1 VRGLPLVIVTMAG
14 HVACSTHKSPK
25 EWIDLCKT
33 LLPES
38 KKDRGSDLTQEEAGR
53 IVSHCYNDMPPEIKT
68 CSLYLSIF
76 PKGHEISRKRLTRR
90 WIAEGFVNE
99 KQGLSVE
106 DVAETYF
113 NHLIRR
119 KIIRPVQHSSNGKVK
134 TCIVHDMILEH
145 IVSKASEENF
155 ITVVGGHWLMHQPSS
170 KVRRLSLQVSDSKRA
185 KDTEKM
191 NLSHVRSL
199 TVFENLNQLPSGSF
213 KFGIVQVLDLEGCK
227 GFKHQHINEICG
239 MHLLKYLS
247 LRGTDTKLLPKM
259 IGKLE
264 NLETLDVRGTDIV
277 ELPTAVCNLERLVN
291 ILGGHK
297 KTHKALKLPEELVK
311 KKKMT
316 ALRILSGVEIVEGA
330 VDLHHLIE
338 LRKLSIYKI
347 NLIDDE
353 KLKELS
359 SSIEYLCGY
368 SLHTLIIDDI
378 SSKFF
383 KLLSEMSSPPKFLV
397 ALELSGKIIQLPD
410 WLAQL
415 ESLNKL
421 TLSVT
426 ALRTDNLS
434 HLSNLKALFSLTFT
448 IASGKEGPE
457 TLVILAQ
464 NKLCSDGEIVVPTG
478 GFESLKLLRF
488 SAPLLPLLS
497 FSEDAMPKLERI
509 ELQFDMLEGILG
521 TENLVELKEV
531 YLRLNQKHGKFMA
544 EKIVQ
549 EVKSAVKRIDVQK
562 PIRITIDH

>member
-1 VRGLPLVIVTMAG
+1 MAG
-14 HVACSTHKSPK
+14 HVACSSHKSPE
-25 EWIDLCKT
+25 EWIGLCKT
-33 LLPES
+33 LIPES

-76 PKGHEISRKRLTRR
+76 PKGHQISRKRLTRR

-99 KQGLSVE
+99 KQGLSME

-113 NHLIRR
+113 NHLMRR
-119 KIIRPVQHSSNGKVK
+119 K
-134 TCIVHDMILEH
+134 TCVVHDMILEH

-199 TVFENLNQLPSGSF
+199 TAFENLNQLPSGSF

-227 GFKHQHINEICG
+227 GFKQQYIKEICD
-239 MHLLKYLS
+239 MLLLKYLS
-247 LRGTDTKLLPKM
+247 LRRTDTKLLPKS
-259 IGKLE
+259 IRKLE
-264 NLETLDVRGTDIV
+264 NLETLDVRETDII
-277 ELPTAVCNLERLVN
+277 ELPMAICNLEWLVN
-291 ILGGHK
+291 ILGGNK
-297 KTHKALKLPEELVK
+297 KTHTGLKLPEDLV

-316 ALRILSGVEIVEGA
+316 ALRILSGIEITEGS

-338 LRKLSIYKI
+338 LRKLAIYKL
-347 NLIDDE
+347 NLIEDE

-378 SSKFF
+378 SSRFH
-383 KLLSEMSSPPKFLV
+383 KLLCEMSSPPKFLS
-397 ALELSGKIIQLPD
+397 ALKLSGKVIRLPD
-410 WLAQL
+410 WIAQL
-415 ESLNKL
+415 DALNKL

-426 ALRTDNLS
+426 ALRTDNLR

-448 IASGKEGPE
+448 LAAGNTGSRNSGH
-457 TLVILAQ
+457 
-464 NKLCSDGEIVVPTG
+464 
-478 GFESLKLLRF
+478 LL
-488 SAPLLPLLS
+488 
-497 FSEDAMPKLERI
+497 
-509 ELQFDMLEGILG
+509 
-521 TENLVELKEV
+521 TVTNTN
-531 YLRLNQKHGKFMA
+531 Y
-544 EKIVQ
+544 
-549 EVKSAVKRIDVQK
+549 K
-562 PIRITIDH
+562 PST